1 MRAVL
6 FVSSLAVLATPSLAQ
21 DADAPVE
28 EDRREVR
35 KCIAPQVIV
44 PTFNNTPEAME
55 QSRIAATIVA
65 GDVTVTDPCKCMANK
80 PAGNRPKTLADP
92 MPVAS
97 PLYRRS
103 KCWATPKRSATSKL
117 MTVRMAPVSK

>member
-1 MRAVL
+1 MRAAL

-55 QSRIAATIVA
+55 
-65 GDVTVTDPCKCMANK
+65 
-80 PAGNRPKTLADP
+80 
-92 MPVAS
+92 
-97 PLYRRS
+97 
-103 KCWATPKRSATSKL
+103 
-117 MTVRMAPVSK
+117 

>member
-28 EDRREVR
+28 EDSREVR

-65 GDVTVTDPCKCMANK
+65 GDQVCKTSALNPELSELQHGPEEAVVPDEEEAGEEAAVE
-80 PAGNRPKTLADP
+80 PA
-92 MPVAS
+92 
-97 PLYRRS
+97 
-103 KCWATPKRSATSKL
+103 
-117 MTVRMAPVSK
+117 

>member
-6 FVSSLAVLATPSLAQ
+6 FVSSLALSATPSLAQ

-28 EDRREVR
+28 EDSREVR
-35 KCIAPQVIV
+35 KCVAPQVIV

-65 GDVTVTDPCKCMANK
+65 GDQVCKTSALNPELSELQHGPEEALVPDEEETGEEAAAE
-80 PAGNRPKTLADP
+80 PA
-92 MPVAS
+92 
-97 PLYRRS
+97 
-103 KCWATPKRSATSKL
+103 
-117 MTVRMAPVSK
+117 

>member
-6 FVSSLAVLATPSLAQ
+6 FVSSLVVLATPSLAQ
-21 DADAPVE
+21 EADTPVE

-35 KCIAPQVIV
+35 KCIAPQAVV

-65 GDVTVTDPCKCMANK
+65 GEQVCRTSALIPELSELQHGPEEVVVPDEEAVEEEGAAE
-80 PAGNRPKTLADP
+80 PA
-92 MPVAS
+92 
-97 PLYRRS
+97 
-103 KCWATPKRSATSKL
+103 
-117 MTVRMAPVSK
+117 

>member
-28 EDRREVR
+28 EDSREVR

-44 PTFNNTPEAME
+44 PTFNNTPEALE
-55 QSRIAATIVA
+55 QSRIAATIVE
-65 GDVTVTDPCKCMANK
+65 GDQVCK
-80 PAGNRPKTLADP
+80 T
-92 MPVAS
+92 S
-97 PLYRRS
+97 PLNPELS
-103 KCWATPKRSATSKL
+103 ELQHGPEEAVVPDEEETGEEAAAEPA
-117 MTVRMAPVSK
+117 